1 MSHSRKG
8 LTSITVGFNEPLN
21 FGSATNGAFYR
32 LFSGAKKHH
41 KTFYTKPVKFNLV
54 TYNIH
59 AESVTINLT
68 KPFKGAVEVVV
79 EAGIVAADGESSK
92 NPFSAVV
99 K

>member
-1 MSHSRKG
+1 
-8 LTSITVGFNEPLN
+8 V
-21 FGSATNGAFYR
+21 
-32 LFSGAKKHH
+32 KKHH
-41 KTFYTKPVKFNLV
+41 KTVYTKAVKFKSV
-54 TYNIH
+54 SYNSS

-79 EAGIVAADGESSK
+79 EAGIVAVDGKSSK